1 MSTVEE
7 ILRSIESLAE
17 EEYTRLR
24 EWFSERDWEKWDKQI
39 EVDSESGKLD
49 FLVKEAHEEVNEI
62 IHSRK
67 KFINRYYPSIRG
79 AYKTYYGWPE
89 LDPLRHE
96 ICICIMLGLCQAA
109 ITLTNHLLESLLKYA
124 LIIKHSENKKIDEE
138 KIKGPVVTSL
148 IERFEECR
156 RLYGDA
162 NLDTT
167 INRACTL
174 GIISKEQKKRL
185 HECRE
190 RFRNAYSHSDKE
202 KTFGDS
208 SMPVTGVRFDKD
220 GFKIDETCETKI
232 AEFLPGQGIIQVI
245 LAQKEATP
253 YFLYIDSLAREII
266 EKLFGPSNNSE

>member
-1 MSTVEE
+1 MNEEKNKILVEE
-7 ILRSIESLAE
+7 I
-17 EEYTRLR
+17 
-24 EWFSERDWEKWDKQI
+24 
-39 EVDSESGKLD
+39 
-49 FLVKEAHEEVNEI
+49 NEI
-62 IHSRK
+62 IRSRFE
-67 KFINRYYPSIRG
+67 FINKNYLSVRDT
-79 AYKTYYGWPE
+79 YKNHYDWPE

-96 ICICIMLGLCQAA
+96 ISLCIIFGLCQAA
-109 ITLTNHLLESLLKYA
+109 IALTNHLLESLLKYA
-124 LIIKHSENKKIDEE
+124 LIIKHSENKKMDEE
-138 KIKGPVVTSL
+138 KTKGQVVTSL
-148 IERFEECR
+148 IERFEEGR

-174 GIISKEQKKRL
+174 GIISKEKKKRL

-220 GFKIDETCETKI
+220 GLKIDETCETKI

-266 EKLFGPSNNSE
+266 EKLFGSDNDII